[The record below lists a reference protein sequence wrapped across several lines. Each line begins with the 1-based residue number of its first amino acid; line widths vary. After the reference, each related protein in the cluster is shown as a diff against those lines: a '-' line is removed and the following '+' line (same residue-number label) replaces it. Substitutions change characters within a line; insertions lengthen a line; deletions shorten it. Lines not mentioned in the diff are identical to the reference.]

1 MNESGTS
8 LQDLRNEIDAIDTE
22 MHGLIMRRAALVE
35 RIRVVKARDSVT
47 TVRPGREADIMRAL
61 AARHDGNFPFAA
73 IARIWREIIAN
84 ITRME
89 MPEYAVAVFPGGE
102 TPGCWDLA
110 RDQFG
115 SATPMTAFG
124 SAREVLGEVSAKRAA
139 VGVLPCPREG
149 DDDPWWINLA
159 VQDGLRVSYR
169 LPFSPPVA
177 APGGENRLEAF
188 AVGRIVLEES
198 ANDRSLIVV
207 ETGEALSRAGLSG
220 SLERVGI
227 SGRPIASHNRGG
239 WYYLVEADGFFA
251 EADPRLEELAKLEA
265 VDRCIAIGAYAT
277 PLEEDEIPRAAS

>member
-8 LQDLRNEIDAIDTE
+8 LQDLRNEIDAIDAE

-35 RIRVVKARDSVT
+35 RIRMVKARDSVT

-61 AARHDGNFPFAA
+61 ATRHDSNFPFPA

-89 MPEYAVAVFPGGE
+89 MPEYAVAVYPGAG

-124 SAREVLGEVSAKRAA
+124 SAREVLGEVSAKNAT

-149 DDDPWWINLA
+149 DNDPWWINLA

-169 LPFSPPVA
+169 LPFSPRVA
-177 APGGENRLEAF
+177 APGGEARLEAF

-198 ANDRSLIVV
+198 ANDRSLIVI
-207 ETGEALSRAGLSG
+207 ETSEALSRAGLSTLLG
-220 SLERVGI
+220 KAQITGQ
-227 SGRPIASHNRGG
+227 PIASHNGGG
-239 WYYLVEADGFFA
+239 WYYLIEADGFFA
-251 EADPRLEELAKLEA
+251 DADPRLEELGKLEA
-265 VDRCIAIGAYAT
+265 VDRCMVVGAYAT
-277 PLEEDEIPRAAS
+277 PLDGSEVPKAGL

>member
-8 LQDLRNEIDAIDTE
+8 LQDLRNEIDAIDAE

-35 RIRVVKARDSVT
+35 RIRMVKARDSVT

-61 AARHDGNFPFAA
+61 AARHDGNFPFPA

-89 MPEYAVAVFPGGE
+89 MPEYAIAVYPGPE

-124 SAREVLGEVSAKRAA
+124 SAREVLGEVSDKKAA

-149 DDDPWWINLA
+149 DNDPWWINLA

-169 LPFSPPVA
+169 LPFSPRVA
-177 APGGENRLEAF
+177 AAGGESRLEAF

-198 ANDRSLIVV
+198 ANDRSLIVI
-207 ETGEALSRAGLSG
+207 ETSEALSRAGLSTLLG
-220 SLERVGI
+220 KVQITGQ
-227 SGRPIASHNRGG
+227 PIASHNGGG
-239 WYYLVEADGFFA
+239 WYYLIEADGFLTD
-251 EADPRLEELAKLEA
+251 ADPQMDELGKLEA
-265 VDRCIAIGAYAT
+265 VDRCIVVGAYAA
-277 PLEEDEIPRAAS
+277 PLEKSEIPGLDS